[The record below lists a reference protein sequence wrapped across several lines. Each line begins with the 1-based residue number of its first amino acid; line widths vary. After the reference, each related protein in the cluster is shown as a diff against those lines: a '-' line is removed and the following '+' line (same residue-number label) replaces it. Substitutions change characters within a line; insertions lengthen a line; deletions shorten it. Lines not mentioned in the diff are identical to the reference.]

1 MNARTGIALHWKRHE
16 SITEEEKGKEGVGT
30 DIKE

>member
-16 SITEEEKGKEGVGT
+16 NITEEEKDKEGVGT